1 MTVDCS
7 VEGPGI
13 KDTMHLGFV
22 LNSDFNDFF
31 WEMYNLCVWREV
43 ILNNWAFP
51 LMIFNSCDEWP
62 SSPQASPCTLQ
73 CAKDAAHWRDWW
85 VSSNNISNILNIKKH
100 FWKHFRVNILS
111 KVHMM
116 GLVLTLLYLIGGLGA
131 VVWFVVS
138 HKDEEEISVDE
149 RYLCIFICICICC
162 PQRWRWDLRGREVV
176 KSLHVEMIGKSESL
190 EIWRKYSRCQDDAIV
205 AEIGT
210 KMPPP
215 LPVHLKRMSSHSS
228 PLHFSPFSILNVILL
243 IWIFKYVL
251 NSTLGPIKI
260 IYFLELESHWKNR
273 I

>member
-1 MTVDCS
+1 MPNRNRMTVDCS

-22 LNSDFNDFF
+22 LSSDFNDFF

-85 VSSNNISNILNIKKH
+85 VSSNNISNILNIKKY

-149 RYLCIFICICICC
+149 RYLCFFYLHLYLLSTKMKMRSRWTRGGEIFACRNDWKVRKSWDLEKIF
-162 PQRWRWDLRGREVV
+162 PVSRWRDCGRDRNEDATPPACPSKEDVQSLQPTAFFSFLNIECHIIDLNIQICSE
-176 KSLHVEMIGKSESL
+176 LH
-190 EIWRKYSRCQDDAIV
+190 SRA
-205 AEIGT
+205 
-210 KMPPP
+210 
-215 LPVHLKRMSSHSS
+215 
-228 PLHFSPFSILNVILL
+228 N
-243 IWIFKYVL
+243 
-251 NSTLGPIKI
+251 
-260 IYFLELESHWKNR
+260 
-273 I
+273 